1 MHLLVNHTWPGNVR
15 ELENMIERAVV
26 LGEGE
31 CVTARD
37 LPFGQ
42 AAGAPV
48 AGAGM
53 GGTLPEALDTIERDR
68 LRAAIEEFAGNRSAA
83 ARSLGLK
90 RTTFLSK
97 LKKYG
102 LV

>member
-1 MHLLVNHTWPGNVR
+1 MLFRSTV
-15 ELENMIERAVV
+15 ERAVV
-26 LGEGE
+26 LGDGE
-31 CVTARD
+31 CVTAKD

-42 AAGAPV
+42 AATPGAPV
-48 AGAGM
+48 APGAGTPS
-53 GGTLPEALDTIERDR
+53 TLPEVLDTIERDR
-68 LRAAIEEFAGNRSAA
+68 LRAAIEEFTGNHSAA

-102 LV
+102 LE